1 VADNASSSRR
11 RRGGKYRERGE
22 EEVLRLSL
30 IILLKSDILKSLKR
44 L

>member
-1 VADNASSSRR
+1 VGSGSGG
-11 RRGGKYRERGE
+11 RGGRYGERGGE
-22 EEVLRLSL
+22 GILRISS

>member
-1 VADNASSSRR
+1 MVVVVVVVVVEEAEDIE
-11 RRGGKYRERGE
+11 RGGEGVSRI
-22 EEVLRLSL
+22 SS